1 MSFKRLVVK
10 MTPATIV
17 NYSTVDFSSKND
29 MEITIMRW
37 NNEQKSKYLPELK
50 KKGMIRHAMLRI
62 WNKEGVYRLGFIF
75 EYRDEKAY
83 KECQPIWQEIERLNP
98 ETPAKIFANRGIV
111 LDNNVLSD

>member
-1 MSFKRLVVK
+1 MIPVLKS
-10 MTPATIV
+10 
-17 NYSTVDFSSKND
+17 STTKTLQSLFS
-29 MEITIMRW
+29 
-37 NNEQKSKYLPELK
+37 
-50 KKGMIRHAMLRI
+50 
-62 WNKEGVYRLGFIF
+62 NKVGLIF

>member
-1 MSFKRLVVK
+1 

-83 KECQPIWQEIERLNP
+83 KECQPIWQEIDALEQKD
-98 ETPAKIFANRGIV
+98 TSIKYQSMRGIV
-111 LDNNVLSD
+111 TEDILF